1 MQILISN
8 IDRTD
13 KVRIG
18 SIEIEDAINERSMA
32 RLQLVDTSMS
42 LDLVDGQ
49 PIQIYDDSAI
59 LIFAGF
65 LLFPKKYVPITD
77 NAIFFDLECV
87 DNHLIADRF
96 LVAKTYLNTSA
107 QDIANDLYYTYLEPE
122 GVTIGAIDGVSLF
135 PSSELFPS
143 DTLFP
148 FSSTVIL
155 EQASFPRVGTVSDAM
170 NELAEITG
178 YQWYIDYDKKF
189 YFAPRTFFNAPFD
202 IIDTSAIVNV
212 QVRQDKSQ
220 YRNRQYIRGGR
231 SETDLITLEKPTP
244 NPDGVSRTFITRF
257 PVASK
262 PQIFINSVEVN
273 AADIGI
279 NGIDTG
285 KRYYYVYNQN
295 TIVQD
300 DAETILSGGDVI
312 EVTYRGLVS
321 LALVAQ
327 NSAAIAERA
336 SVEGGSG
343 VYERI
348 DVDEAISSR
357 QEALDIANGKLTKY
371 SKILR
376 EITYDTFTP
385 GLAAGQLQNVNLTQY
400 GISSTDFLIDNI
412 QISEIESS
420 VTNKTFIF
428 TVHAIDGETFG
439 GWQKFYRDLLRQN
452 LKTSIREDEFLV
464 VLESIDE
471 AQGWDEDT
479 TINIFACST
488 PSESLFP
495 SESLI
500 PC

>member
-1 MQILISN
+1 MQILISS
-8 IDRTD
+8 IDRTN

-32 RLQLVDTSMS
+32 RLQLVDTSMT

-49 PIQIYDDSAI
+49 PIQIYDDSAV

-65 LLFPKKYVPITD
+65 LLYPKKYVPITD

-107 QDIANDLYYTYLEPE
+107 QDIANDLYYTYLETE
-122 GVTIGAIDGVSLF
+122 GVTIGDIDGVSLF
-135 PSSELFPS
+135 PSSGLFPS

-155 EQASFPRVGTVSDAM
+155 EQATFPRVGTVSDAM
-170 NELAEITG
+170 NELSEITG

-189 YFAPRTFFNAPFD
+189 YFAPRTFFNAQFD
-202 IIDTSAIVNV
+202 ITDTSAIVNV
-212 QVRQDKSQ
+212 QIRQDKSQ
-220 YRNRQYIRGGR
+220 YRNRQYIRGGL

-244 NPDGVSRTFITRF
+244 NPDGVSRTFILRF
-257 PVASK
+257 PVADK
-262 PQIFINSVEVN
+262 PRIFINSAEIN
-273 AADIGI
+273 TNDIGI
-279 NGIDTG
+279 NGIDTN
-285 KRYYYVYNQN
+285 KKYYYLYNSN
-295 TIVQD
+295 TIIQD
-300 DAETILSGGDVI
+300 STETILTSTDVI
-312 EVTYRGLVS
+312 EVTYRGLVA
-321 LALVAQ
+321 LALVSE
-327 NSAAIAERA
+327 NPAAIAERA
-336 SVEGGSG
+336 GIEGGTG

-348 DVDEAISSR
+348 DVDAAISSR

-371 SKILR
+371 AKILR
-376 EITYDTFTP
+376 EITYDTYTP

-412 QISEIESS
+412 KISEIESS
-420 VTNKTFIF
+420 VTNKTFIY

-439 GWQKFYRDLLRQN
+439 GWQKFYRDLLRQD
-452 LKTSIREDEFLV
+452 LKMSIRENELLV
-464 VLESIDE
+464 ILSTIAES
-471 AQGWDEDT
+471 QGWNEITTVNVIACPILGDT
-479 TINIFACST
+479 
-488 PSESLFP
+488 LFP
-495 SESLI
+495 SDTLL